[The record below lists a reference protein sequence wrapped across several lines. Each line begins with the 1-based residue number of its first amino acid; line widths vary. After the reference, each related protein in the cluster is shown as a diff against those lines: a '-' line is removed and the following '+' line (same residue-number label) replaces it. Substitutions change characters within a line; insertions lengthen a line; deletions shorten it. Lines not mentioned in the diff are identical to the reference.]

1 MLIRCPWCGERPF
14 AEFSYGGDATVGR
27 PARPEEAS
35 DAEWYAY
42 VYLRKN
48 PRGAHREL
56 WFHEFG
62 CEQWVEVAR
71 DTLTHA
77 IATVTPAPRHQRDGA

>member
-1 MLIRCPWCGERPF
+1 MLIPCPWCGGRRFSEF
-14 AEFSYGGDATVGR
+14 AYGGDATIQR
-27 PARPEEAS
+27 PAHPEEAS

-48 PRGAHREL
+48 PRGQHREL

-62 CEQWVEVAR
+62 CQQWVEVSR
-71 DTLTHA
+71 DTLTHT
-77 IATVTPAPRHQRDGA
+77 IAASVPAAGRDRGAA

>member
-1 MLIRCPWCGERPF
+1 MLIPCPWCGERPLSEF
-14 AEFSYGGDATVGR
+14 AYGGDATVKR
-27 PARPEEAS
+27 PARPEQAS

-48 PRGAHREL
+48 PRGHHREL

-77 IATVTPAPRHQRDGA
+77 IAASMPAGRRERGAA

>member
-1 MLIRCPWCGERPF
+1 LGGKCRPSILSNSF
-14 AEFSYGGDATVGR
+14 AYGGDASVER
-27 PARPEEAS
+27 PARPEETS

-42 VYLRKN
+42 LYLRKN
-48 PRGAHREL
+48 QRGQHREL

-62 CEQWVEVAR
+62 CEQWVEVSR

-77 IATVTPAPRHQRDGA
+77 IAASVPAGRRERGAA